1 MQIDWLTVAA
11 QIVNF
16 LVLVWLL
23 QRFLYGPITRAM
35 ERREQRIAQRLHETD
50 QKREEAEG
58 EVRAYRK
65 KQEEFDERRESML
78 AEARDEAEEE
88 RKALQQAA
96 REEVGQRKR
105 KWLKQVENQQA
116 EFLRDIRQRSTEHFY
131 ALARRALSELADV
144 QLEEQIAHIFTG
156 KLEALDKD
164 TRRKIAAE
172 GRKAA
177 NLVTV
182 RSRFEMSPKEK
193 HHITKAIHDQILD
206 GAEVAY
212 EQSPENSCGL
222 ELKAGGQ
229 TVSWSLDSYF
239 DSLESQIGRELGA
252 LPPSSG

>member
-23 QRFLYGPITRAM
+23 QKFLYGPVTRAM
-35 ERREQRIAQRLHETD
+35 ARREQRIAQRLHD
-50 QKREEAEG
+50 ADRKREEAEG
-58 EVRAYRK
+58 EARVYRE
-65 KQEEFDERRESML
+65 KQEEFDGRRERML
-78 AEARDEAEEE
+78 AEARHNAEQE
-88 RKALQQAA
+88 RKALRQAA

-105 KWLKQVENQQA
+105 EWLTQVENQRA

-131 ALARRALSELADV
+131 ALARRALGELADA
-144 QLEEQIAHIFTG
+144 QLEEQIAQVFTG
-156 KLEALDKD
+156 KLATLDED
-164 TRRKIAAE
+164 TRKKIAAE

-182 RSRFEMSPKEK
+182 RSRFEMSPKERRQ
-193 HHITKAIHDQILD
+193 ITKAIHDQILH

-212 EQSPENSCGL
+212 EQSSEVSFGL

-229 TVSWSLDSYF
+229 TVSWNLDSYF
-239 DSLESQIGRELGA
+239 DSFESQIEKELGA
-252 LPPSSG
+252 LLPSSG